1 MLWGYKMYVQILSI
15 QTRFG
20 ITSQTSFIH
29 WKRSIV
35 IRSNL
40 YKN

>member
-1 MLWGYKMYVQILSI
+1 MYVQILSI

-20 ITSQTSFIH
+20 ITSQTNSIQ

-35 IRSNL
+35 MRSNL
-40 YKN
+40 YRN